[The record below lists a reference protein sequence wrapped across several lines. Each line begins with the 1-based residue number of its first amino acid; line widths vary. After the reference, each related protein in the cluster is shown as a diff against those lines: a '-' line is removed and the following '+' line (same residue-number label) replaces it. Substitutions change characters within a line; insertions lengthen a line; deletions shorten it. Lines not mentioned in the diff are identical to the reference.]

1 MIEYIFRMSDDDG
14 FMDRNEFI
22 EYAKK
27 SHAVKVIM
35 KYQGQGLMPFPV
47 WLQSRLISAGLE
59 QVLGHTEKSYTVC

>member
-1 MIEYIFRMSDDDG
+1 MSDDDG

-35 KYQGQGLMPFPV
+35 KCQWQGLMPFPV

-59 QVLGHTEKSYTVC
+59 EVLGHTEKSYTVC